1 MEIAKRL
8 VYISDNCGEIVMDK
22 ILLGILKEN
31 YPRLQMTVIVRG
43 KPVLNDAT
51 MEDAIQIGLDREMAV
66 IGNGTDVAGT
76 CLEELSEQAR
86 TAIEEADVI
95 FAKGQGNFETLQK
108 CGKNIYYIFMCKCDM
123 FAKRFNVPKYTGV
136 LINDKNC

>member
-1 MEIAKRL
+1 MLWYPAITQ
-8 VYISDNCGEIVMDK
+8 ISG
-22 ILLGILKEN
+22 
-31 YPRLQMTVIVRG
+31 G

-51 MEDAIQIGLDREMAV
+51 MEDAVQVGLDKAAQV

-76 CLEELSEQAR
+76 CLEELSEQALDVIN
-86 TAIEEADVI
+86 TADVMI
-95 FAKGQGNFETLQK
+95 AKGQGNFETLQK